1 MLTDD
6 TKNLS
11 LSVRSR
17 KAGIYCTGIERV
29 RHWLNCIFHFIW
41 PRVYFAKF
49 HESIFITLTIVSIL
63 HWKFLIFS
71 SNFPSVHFC
80 EKFNGALL
88 RTLFSH
94 CPSRRRCQTF
104 LELFEES
111 VSVFILWQLIKTFG
125 HILCFPKSNLW
136 ILGEVKARRKNR
148 KTIVL
153 IVCCENSWKQ
163 DIEIKFFK
171 TVGNTIQLNMRFKK
185 SGPPVPCLVVICV
198 GSRQNLSY
206 GRADNNG
213 WPMTVDPDCKKHL
226 LWWFSNNFEVGKSF
240 LILDTSEVGGDDPST
255 SNRWCQIMHRRGRQQ
270 QQWCNLVIFRDTAIL
285 DVVLRYLMWYCDTWC
300 DTSSSRFLL

>member
-1 MLTDD
+1 M
-6 TKNLS
+6 
-11 LSVRSR
+11 
-17 KAGIYCTGIERV
+17 
-29 RHWLNCIFHFIW
+29 
-41 PRVYFAKF
+41 
-49 HESIFITLTIVSIL
+49 
-63 HWKFLIFS
+63 
-71 SNFPSVHFC
+71 SN
-80 EKFNGALL
+80 
-88 RTLFSH
+88 
-94 CPSRRRCQTF
+94 F

-185 SGPPVPCLVVICV
+185 SGPAVPCIVYICV

-213 WPMTVDPDCKKHL
+213 WPMTTDPDCKKYL
-226 LWWFSNNFEVGKSF
+226 LWWFSNNFEVGQIF

-270 QQWCNLVIFRDTAIL
+270 QQQCNLVIFRDTAIL
-285 DVVLRYLMWYCDTWC
+285 EWC
-300 DTSSSRFLL
+300 GTSSSRFYYSNTWCDTAILDVILQYLMWCCNTWCGTAILYILISLTSRAGGGSYEYAWINMAVSWSSTYCWCSLISEQTLEDIERAYWCLILRYPNKQI